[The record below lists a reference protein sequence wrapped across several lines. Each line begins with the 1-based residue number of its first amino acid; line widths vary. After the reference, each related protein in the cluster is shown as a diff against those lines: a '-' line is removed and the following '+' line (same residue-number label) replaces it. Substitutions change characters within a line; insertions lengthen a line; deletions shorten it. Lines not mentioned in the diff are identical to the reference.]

1 MEDEHK
7 KTDDELAEEGKDVTG
22 EKVEEEDTPEVEV

>member
-7 KTDDELAEEGKDVTG
+7 KTDEELAEEGKD
-22 EKVEEEDTPEVEV
+22 EEGTEVDDTPEVEV